1 MIKANLECAEKVAA
15 QPPFLLAFNAAL
27 VAAWIVWGVD
37 VANILISIVT
47 AELVLLGLG
56 AQRRSQLGLHAK
68 LDELIAATDG
78 ARDDLEHIEDLA
90 EAEIQEKRL

>member
-1 MIKANLECAEKVAA
+1 MSLERAEKVAA
-15 QPPFLLAFNAAL
+15 RPWFLLAFNLAL
-27 VAAWIVWGVD
+27 VAAWLIYGVD

-56 AQRRSQLGLHAK
+56 AARRSQLALHAK
-68 LDELIAATDG
+68 LDELVRATKG
-78 ARDDLEHIEDLA
+78 ARDDLAHVEELA

>member
-1 MIKANLECAEKVAA
+1 MNLEAAERLAA
-15 QPPFLLAFNAAL
+15 KPAFLLAFNVALL
-27 VAAWIVWGVD
+27 VAWLLYGVD

-56 AQRRSQLGLHAK
+56 ASRRSQLALHAK
-68 LDELIAATDG
+68 LDELLHATSE
-78 ARDDLEHIEDLA
+78 ARDDLAHVEDLA